1 MPWLGP
7 TVLLAYC
14 PIDWLSICDTWLIGL
29 RPVREFSFMP
39 PGISYMPPSFE
50 HDYSMSEKLITR
62 SLVPKTIPY
71 FSLKYTA
78 RNFDSCGSAFTLEI
92 KGSRPFPSVIENT

>member
-1 MPWLGP
+1 M
-7 TVLLAYC
+7 
-14 PIDWLSICDTWLIGL
+14 
-29 RPVREFSFMP
+29 REFSFMP
-39 PGISYMPPSFE
+39 SGMSYIPPSFE
-50 HDYSMSEKLITR
+50 HDYSMSEKLMTR

-78 RNFDSCGSAFTLEI
+78 RNFDSCGSDFTFEI